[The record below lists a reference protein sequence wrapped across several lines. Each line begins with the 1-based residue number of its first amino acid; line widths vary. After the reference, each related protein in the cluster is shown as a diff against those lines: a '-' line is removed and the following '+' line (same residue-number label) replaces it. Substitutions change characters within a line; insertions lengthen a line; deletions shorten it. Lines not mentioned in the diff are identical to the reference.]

1 MNCAKR
7 NLQLPFAKTKKAL
20 LSAAPFFLRSLISHK
35 NEHTARRPR
44 ALEVE
49 CVKKTFQWNCAPKRA
64 TGSFPASCESK
75 CAARSLS
82 RQAHQTKK
90 ALFTWCLPYPGALEV
105 ECVKKTFQWNCAP
118 KRATGSFPASCE
130 SKCAA
135 RSLSRQAHQ
144 TKKALFTWCLP
155 YPGALEVECVK
166 KTFQWNCAPKRATG
180 SFPASCESK
189 CAARS
194 LSRQARQKKK
204 DTAFAVSFSFGA
216 LEGTR
221 TPDLL
226 VRSQSLY
233 PAELQAHPVWCCF
246 QSAYL

>member
-1 MNCAKR
+1 MQNEISNSPSPKQKR
-7 NLQLPFAKTKKAL
+7 RCFRQRL
-20 LSAAPFFLRSLISHK
+20 LFLRSLISHK
-35 NEHTARRPR
+35 NKHTARRPR

-49 CVKKTFQWNCAPKRA
+49 FVKKTFQWNCAPKRA
-64 TGSFPASCESK
+64 TGSFPASYESK

-90 ALFTWCLPYPGALEV
+90 ALLTWCLPYPGALEV
-105 ECVKKTFQWNCAP
+105 ECVKKTFQWNVFSATAP
-118 KRATGSFPASCE
+118 SLKGERI
-130 SKCAA
+130 A
-135 RSLSRQAHQ
+135 RRLRGQAH
-144 TKKALFTWCLP
+144 
-155 YPGALEVECVK
+155 
-166 KTFQWNCAPKRATG
+166 
-180 SFPASCESK
+180 
-189 CAARS
+189 
-194 LSRQARQKKK
+194 QKKK
-204 DTAFAVSFSFGA
+204 DTANAVSFSFGA

>member
-1 MNCAKR
+1 MQNEISNSPSPKQKR
-7 NLQLPFAKTKKAL
+7 RCFRQRL
-20 LSAAPFFLRSLISHK
+20 LFLRSLISHK
-35 NEHTARRPR
+35 NKHTARRPR

-105 ECVKKTFQWNCAP
+105 ECVKKTFQWNVFSATAP
-118 KRATGSFPASCE
+118 SLKGERI
-130 SKCAA
+130 A
-135 RSLSRQAHQ
+135 RRLRGQAH
-144 TKKALFTWCLP
+144 
-155 YPGALEVECVK
+155 
-166 KTFQWNCAPKRATG
+166 
-180 SFPASCESK
+180 
-189 CAARS
+189 
-194 LSRQARQKKK
+194 QKKK
-204 DTAFAVSFSFGA
+204 DTANAVSFSFGA

-233 PAELQAHPVWCCF
+233 PAELLAHSTLILYQMQAPL
-246 QSAYL
+246 STS

>member
-44 ALEVE
+44 
-49 CVKKTFQWNCAPKRA
+49 
-64 TGSFPASCESK
+64 
-75 CAARSLS
+75 
-82 RQAHQTKK
+82 
-90 ALFTWCLPYPGALEV
+90 ALEV

>member
-1 MNCAKR
+1 MC
-7 NLQLPFAKTKKAL
+7 KTKSPTPLRQNKKRRCFQQRL
-20 LSAAPFFLRSLISHK
+20 LFLRSLISHK

-64 TGSFPASCESK
+64 TGSFPASYESK

-90 ALFTWCLPYPGALEV
+90 ALLTWCLPYPGALEV
-105 ECVKKTFQWNCAP
+105 ERVEKTFQWNVFS
-118 KRATGSFPASCE
+118 ATVPSRKGE
-130 SKCAA
+130 RIA
-135 RSLSRQAHQ
+135 RRLRGQAH
-144 TKKALFTWCLP
+144 
-155 YPGALEVECVK
+155 
-166 KTFQWNCAPKRATG
+166 
-180 SFPASCESK
+180 
-189 CAARS
+189 
-194 LSRQARQKKK
+194 QKKK